1 MVAVLAA
8 FWLPMLPIIDACADD
23 VSEARELEA
32 GGHIVPLDRVLV
44 EARRL
49 QPGRIL
55 EVELE
60 HEHHGYV
67 YQVKILD
74 GGGQFWELEFD
85 AVTGQLVEQALEHAD

>member
-1 MVAVLAA
+1 
-8 FWLPMLPIIDACADD
+8 MLPIIDACADD

-55 EVELE
+55 EVELA

-67 YQVKILD
+67 YEVKVLD
-74 GGGQFWELEFD
+74 AGGRFWELEFD
-85 AVTGQLVEQALEHAD
+85 AASGQLVEREQELGQEREREQED